1 MEADNIVIGSG
12 PCGTI
17 AAAALSALRQRTVV
31 IDAGMSLDAARS
43 AVIERLSKSN
53 PEEWLG

>member
-31 IDAGMSLDAARS
+31 IDAGMSLDARACGSYR
-43 AVIERLSKSN
+43 ATLEI
-53 PEEWLG
+53 